1 MHRRQILQ
9 AVAAGALLL
18 TSRLA
23 AAQALPAKPVRLVVA
38 FPPGGQSD
46 LIARLVAP
54 TLGGLLGVSMV
65 VENRSGAGGAIG
77 VEFAA
82 RAPADGSTLLLGSA
96 SNLTIAPALDSSLR
110 YDPLRDFAAIGRI
123 ARAPL
128 VLAVPSDR
136 SVMNASQLVEHARKQ
151 PGTLTYASGATLVQ
165 FAIESLKTA
174 ARVDIL
180 EVPYKGTA
188 PALLDVL
195 AGRVDLLLADVA
207 AVAPHVS
214 SGALRVI
221 ANAGQTRS
229 HAFPDVPTMT
239 EQGFD
244 FVFESWQG
252 LLAPGGTSNELIT
265 SLQGAL
271 RQALA
276 SEEFR
281 KGLERLGFEP
291 IDEPPPAFGPF
302 LRNELERYRRL
313 VKRQREVALKV
324 DSIATDRKLN

>member
-9 AVAAGALLL
+9 AVAAGTLLL
-18 TSRLA
+18 TSRFA
-23 AAQALPAKPVRLVVA
+23 AAQTSPTKPVRLVVA

-46 LIARLVAP
+46 LIARLLAQ
-54 TLGGLLGVSMV
+54 TLGALLGASMV

-96 SNLTIAPALDSSLR
+96 SNLTIAPALDRGLR
-110 YDPLRDFAAIGRI
+110 YDPLRDFTPIGRI

-128 VLAVPSDR
+128 VLAVR
-136 SVMNASQLVEHARKQ
+136 SGLPVLSASQLVEHARKH

-165 FAIESLKTA
+165 FAIEFLKTA

-188 PALLDVL
+188 PALLDVV

-207 AVAPHVS
+207 AVAPHAS

-229 HAFPDVPTMT
+229 HAFPDAPTMI

-244 FVFESWQG
+244 FDFETWHG
-252 LLAPGGTSNELIT
+252 LLAPGGTSGESIA
-265 SLQGAL
+265 SLQRAL
-271 RQALA
+271 RHALA

-291 IDEPPPAFGPF
+291 IDEPPNAFAAL
-302 LRNELERYRRL
+302 LRNELEKYRRL
-313 VKRQREVALKV
+313 VKRQRDAALEV